1 MFYIFCCLFIIIL
14 CNNDWSN
21 AYKTFAQCTCI
32 LKYHNCQGKI
42 NNRKYMRMNGTCYN
56 DHLCQKDA
64 SHSLTSKSFIS
75 PINGTKEMLPKYR
88 NLKTENNTELWFQ
101 A

>member
-1 MFYIFCCLFIIIL
+1 
-14 CNNDWSN
+14 
-21 AYKTFAQCTCI
+21 
-32 LKYHNCQGKI
+32 
-42 NNRKYMRMNGTCYN
+42 MRMNDTCYN

-88 NLKTENNTELWFQ
+88 NLKTKNNTELWFQ
-101 A
+101 ALKNKTLSIHYILNTTAPVCLYFFWQKTNQGYII

>member
-1 MFYIFCCLFIIIL
+1 
-14 CNNDWSN
+14 
-21 AYKTFAQCTCI
+21 
-32 LKYHNCQGKI
+32 
-42 NNRKYMRMNGTCYN
+42 MRMNGTCYN

-88 NLKTENNTELWFQ
+88 NLTENNTELRFQ

>member
-1 MFYIFCCLFIIIL
+1 MIQCLQNV
-14 CNNDWSN
+14 C
-21 AYKTFAQCTCI
+21 KCTCI
-32 LKYHNCQGKI
+32 NITIVKAKLI

-75 PINGTKEMLPKYR
+75 PIIGTKEMLPKFR
-88 NLKTENNTELWFQ
+88 IITENYTEL
-101 A
+101 